1 MGSWGPG
8 LTQAGLGIP
17 GGWARDPGGGDMDP
31 GGGAGSRGWAGDPGG
46 GAGCPAHMAVWRR
59 SENTRSVKSA
69 SSPARAALGTTR

>member
-1 MGSWGPG
+1 MGSWGLG

-17 GGWARDPGGGDMDP
+17 GAGL
-31 GGGAGSRGWAGDPGG
+31 GSRGWAEDPGG

>member
-17 GGWARDPGGGDMDP
+17 GGGAGGPGGGARDPGG
-31 GGGAGSRGWAGDPGG
+31 AAGDPGG
-46 GAGCPAHMAVWRR
+46 GAGCPAHAAVWRR

>member
-1 MGSWGPG
+1 MGWGPE
-8 LTQAGLGIP
+8 LTQEGLGTPGAGLG
-17 GGWARDPGGGDMDP
+17 
-31 GGGAGSRGWAGDPGG
+31 SRGRGWDLGG